1 MNTRRSRTSMQD
13 VARLAEVSAQTVS
26 RVARGEATV
35 RPETAERVREAM
47 RQLGY
52 VPNRAAQA
60 LRSGSFNTVGVIAHR
75 IARTGE
81 ACIIEAV
88 TTALRAEG
96 YGAMIVDA
104 TSNSVEDLTEAL
116 ASLSQ
121 SVDGVIVLSLE
132 TQIVPAVGLPV
143 DLPLV
148 VGDFRYNDQYTAVG
162 ADQTTGTRAAVLH
175 LLELG
180 HETVHHL
187 AGPSTS
193 VQAKA
198 REEAWIAAL
207 WEQGRAVPPLVRGD
221 WSPRSGYEAGL
232 RLLENPSVTA
242 IFSANDEMA
251 LGLARACHE
260 KGLRIPEDI
269 SIVGFDDVMAEWMAP
284 PLTTITQDFARIGTE
299 LVAALLA
306 QLRGEA
312 TEARRV
318 LVPAP
323 LTIRQSTAAPSSR

>member
-1 MNTRRSRTSMQD
+1 MQD

-60 LRSGSFNTVGVIAHR
+60 LRSGSFRTIGVIAHR

-81 ACIIEAV
+81 ACMIEAV
-88 TTALRAEG
+88 TTALRSEG
-96 YGAMIVDA
+96 YGAMVVDA
-104 TSNSVEDLTEAL
+104 ASNSVQDLTEAL

-132 TQIVPAVGLPV
+132 TATVPSMGLPA

-148 VGDFRYNDQYTAVG
+148 VGDFRFTEQYTAVG
-162 ADQTTGTRAAVLH
+162 TDQATGTRDAVLH

-187 AGPSTS
+187 AGPASS
-193 VQAKA
+193 IQAKA

-207 WEQGRAVPPLVRGD
+207 WEKGRAVPPLVRGD

-232 RLLENPSVTA
+232 RLLEDPSVTA
-242 IFSANDEMA
+242 VFSANDEMA
-251 LGLARACHE
+251 LGLVRACHE

-269 SIVGFDDVMAEWMAP
+269 SVIGFDDVMAEWMSP
-284 PLTTITQDFARIGTE
+284 PLTTITQDFATIGTE
-299 LVAALLA
+299 LVAALMV
-306 QLRGEA
+306 QLRGEQGD
-312 TEARRV
+312 EAEVRRV

-323 LTIRQSTAAPSSR
+323 LTIRESTAAPRTTPAPRS